1 MADFGIVYS
10 RFANITDLELDTYTC
25 EINSLFPRCGVNL
38 MLSRLRSSGI
48 FVQRE
53 RVRES
58 LRRIDPT
65 GVVARCRRSLHRRV
79 YSVPSANALWHID
92 GYHKL
97 IRWRFV
103 IHVGID
109 GFSRLITYLNV
120 AVNNRADTVLAS
132 FLKAVDEYGLPS
144 RVRMDR

>member
-10 RFANITDLELDTYTC
+10 RFANITDLELDIYTH
-25 EINSLFPRCGVNL
+25 EINSFPRCGVNL

>member
-10 RFANITDLELDTYTC
+10 RFANITDLELDTYTR